1 MGRDVCPALAVSP
14 PLPLYTCDWH
24 HLWCTELNYHLTGKS
39 PCFGECY
46 TWESKNDSATCGLP
60 KHFPVITSSLFPTNL
75 PGWVIY
81 PMPQERRLSWDGREV
96 ERVILGHLPVPW
108 CKELTYLKRPW
119 CWERLRAGGEGDDR
133 GWDGWMVSPTQWTW
147 VWVNSGS
154 WWWTG
159 RPCVLQSMGSQRDRH
174 DWGNGTE
181 LYPQTPGGGTW
192 GTAGLMGTV
201 LFFK

>member
-39 PCFGECY
+39 PCFDECY

-119 CWERLRAGGEGDDR
+119 CWERFEGRRRRGRQRMRWLDGITDSMDMSLGKLWELVMDREAWCIAVHGVAKRQTRLRE
-133 GWDGWMVSPTQWTW
+133 WNWT
-147 VWVNSGS
+147 VPPN
-154 WWWTG
+154 
-159 RPCVLQSMGSQRDRH
+159 
-174 DWGNGTE
+174 
-181 LYPQTPGGGTW
+181 TW
-192 GTAGLMGTV
+192 GWYLGHSWSYGNSS
-201 LFFK
+201 LF